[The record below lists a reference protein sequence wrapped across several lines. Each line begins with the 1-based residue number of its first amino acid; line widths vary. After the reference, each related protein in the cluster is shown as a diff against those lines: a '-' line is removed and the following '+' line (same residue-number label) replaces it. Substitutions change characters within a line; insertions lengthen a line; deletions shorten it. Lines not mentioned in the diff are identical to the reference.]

1 MESIDEA
8 IAKAKAQASRL
19 PAIINA
25 RKLTM
30 SDLEIGSLDVEEL
43 AAGRQIRPAHRQVPG
58 GDRGDC
64 G

>member
-30 SDLEIGSLDVEEL
+30 SDLHSMSR
-43 AAGRQIRPAHRQVPG
+43 AGCRSTNTACTSTSRRRRSRPS
-58 GDRGDC
+58 
-64 G
+64 